1 MKDFAFTIRLPL
13 WLVGQWEVLRSRCY
27 STVEERMQ
35 LAIELAEQNI
45 DNATGGPFGAAIFG
59 QSSHRLIAVG
69 VNLVTSQDCS
79 LAHAETVALA
89 LAQKVIGH
97 YDLSTAHEPL
107 ELVTSVEPCAMC
119 LGAIPWSGIK
129 SVVCGACTEDAEAV
143 GFDEGSKPAR
153 WMKTLT
159 KRGIDVTTEILRDK
173 ARRVLETYKNQGQ
186 VIYHP

>member
-1 MKDFAFTIRLPL
+1 MKDFAITIRLPL

-27 STVEERMQ
+27 STIEERMQ
-35 LAIELAEQNI
+35 LAIELAEQNV

-69 VNLVTSQDCS
+69 VNLVTNQDCS

-153 WMKTLT
+153 WTKTLT
-159 KRGIDVTTEILRDK
+159 KRGIDVTTEILRDE